1 MPCGRTDKPLVTGAL
16 PVRWVRTACA
26 LAVVA
31 TVSAL
36 PRAAEWARAPVHLA
50 SVAAGWAYNLGLKR
64 TWWSWLPY
72 AVAFGALPAF
82 VSLAGPDGEAP
93 PWWWPVAGALL
104 GVGAHL
110 LNVLPDLAD
119 DAETGRA
126 RLSRTGSD
134 PGGSPASPPPS
145 CSAPRRSSW
154 WAPASRSRW
163 AWGPAW
169 CSWRWEAWW

>member
-1 MPCGRTDKPLVTGAL
+1 MGADGL
-16 PVRWVRTACA
+16 RPRGGGDGAA
-26 LAVVA
+26 LAR
-31 TVSAL
+31 
-36 PRAAEWARAPVHLA
+36 RAASAPA
-50 SVAAGWAYNLGLKR
+50 SCTCVCVAAGWAYNLGLKR

-119 DAETGRA
+119 DEATDVRGFPH
-126 RLSRTGSD
+126 RLG
-134 PGGSPASPPPS
+134 
-145 CSAPRRSSW
+145 PRRIPGVAAAVLLGASAASW
-154 WAPASRSRW
+154 WAPASRSW
-163 AWGPAW
+163 PAW
-169 CSWRWEAWW
+169 